1 MAGFVGA
8 RPGRRRLSTFLIV
21 CQRATSRFV
30 RITSARRGL
39 VARAGAMRS
48 LVRMCRFFGCA
59 KACSIGARAAEK
71 TRFALLCAAPLGA
84 KGEAPTRRGADA
96 TPESPCV
103 RRAAARRLGS
113 FVAASEVGVLAC
125 GPPERWSAG
134 GLQAGPPLLRYS
146 GDYPSPGAQSAR
158 RAVRR
163 VSLRLCGTGQSRC
176 DPYVEVVEPEPGRH
190 VVAHGAEDGGE
201 CHLVADARWGQQ
213 FDWPCAFGDRD
224 TRGA

>member
-103 RRAAARRLGS
+103 RRAACGGEAAR
-113 FVAASEVGVLAC
+113 V
-125 GPPERWSAG
+125 
-134 GLQAGPPLLRYS
+134 
-146 GDYPSPGAQSAR
+146 
-158 RAVRR
+158 VRR
-163 VSLRLCGTGQSRC
+163 SERSWRAGLRAAGALECGRFAGRAAL
-176 DPYVEVVEPEPGRH
+176 VEV
-190 VVAHGAEDGGE
+190 
-201 CHLVADARWGQQ
+201 
-213 FDWPCAFGDRD
+213 
-224 TRGA
+224 